1 MDLIHQF
8 KVEFTKG
15 FRKFVYD
22 YEKQEF
28 DHLVLRNCNGTG
40 PWSFSDA
47 TIEYVKGKT
56 FPVHVWLRSVYLD
69 LARKLMIPESIYTT
83 EEKKMFKCFIEAN
96 QNQQCLAQL
105 IETEGKIK
113 EEKIKCL
120 LAMHYFKPLALHG
133 KYVVDN
139 CHGYEKCEMCNE
151 PVKADQTLTSF
162 GNSLVWH
169 GTADIVV
176 ARSVVQIELEEAL
189 HSLSL
194 TEDEKEEEGV
204 EDCKY
209 SSMDDESK
217 DGAKTLS
224 QAIAQ
229 AIVNAFCVS
238 KRNESL
244 FDKFIPSFLAT
255 EKNIRIILYNCKFDK
270 LLLSTEF
277 PIWDGN
283 QLNTKTM
290 MQVWVTINYVGDMSN
305 LPCVLDKSQ
314 ESKFKEVVGEAYGI
328 YLKNVTRPTTI
339 LEPTDSVHMELEK
352 EDLKSTMDTDLE
364 FFKVYEKLSESGS

>member
-1 MDLIHQF
+1 MDLIDQF
-8 KVEFTKG
+8 KVEFTNG
-15 FRKFVYD
+15 FHKFVYD

-56 FPVHVWLRSVYLD
+56 FPVHVWLRSVYMD
-69 LARKLMIPESIYTT
+69 LARKLMIPETIYTT

-96 QNQQCLAQL
+96 KNQQCLAQL

-113 EEKIKCL
+113 EENIKCL
-120 LAMHYFKPLALHG
+120 LAMHYFKPLALNG
-133 KYVVDN
+133 EYVVDS
-139 CHGYEKCEMCNE
+139 CHGYEKCELCNE

-169 GTADIVV
+169 GQADIVV

-194 TEDEKEEEGV
+194 TEDEEDEAV

-209 SSMDDESK
+209 SRMDEESK

-238 KRNESL
+238 NKNESL

-290 MQVWVTINYVGDMSN
+290 MQVWVTINYAGDMSN
-305 LPCVLDKSQ
+305 LPCVLDRTQ
-314 ESKFKEVVGEAYGI
+314 ESKFKEVIGEAYGI

-352 EDLKSTMDTDLE
+352 EDLKLIIDTDLE
-364 FFKVYEKLSESGS
+364 FFKLYETLSESGS